1 MEGLGD
7 VVEKVVDSTGVS
19 YVVKKV
25 AGKKDCGCAAR
36 KAKLNQLFP
45 LKQKENG
52 STKITSG

>member
-7 VVEKVVDSTGVS
+7 VVEMVVDSTGIS

-25 AGKKDCGCAAR
+25 TRNKDCGCAAR